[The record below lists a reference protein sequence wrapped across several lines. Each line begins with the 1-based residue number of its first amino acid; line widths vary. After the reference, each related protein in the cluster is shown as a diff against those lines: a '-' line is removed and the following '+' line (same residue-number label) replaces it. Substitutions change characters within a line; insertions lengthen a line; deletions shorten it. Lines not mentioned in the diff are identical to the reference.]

1 MKEKFLLKTK
11 ALLKSSAL
19 YQMNKQN
26 KKTVKCLGHL
36 NNS

>member
-11 ALLKSSAL
+11 ALLKNRAL

-26 KKTVKCLGHL
+26 KKTVKCLKYL
-36 NNS
+36 K